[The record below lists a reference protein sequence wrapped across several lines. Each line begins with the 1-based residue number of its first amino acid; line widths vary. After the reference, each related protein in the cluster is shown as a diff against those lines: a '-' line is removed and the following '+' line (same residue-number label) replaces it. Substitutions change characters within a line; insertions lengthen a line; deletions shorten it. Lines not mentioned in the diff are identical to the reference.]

1 MIFGGIY
8 MSRKTARETAMSLIY
23 QMDIQKEPSDEIVD
37 GFLENSEVELNRED
51 EEYIRECVNGVQNDK
66 GIIDGMIEKYSKG
79 WNIGR
84 IAKVELA
91 IMRLALY
98 EMIEREDVPRVVA
111 INEAIELA
119 KKFGGENSSAFVNG
133 ILGNVIREIGKE

>member
-1 MIFGGIY
+1 
-8 MSRKTARETAMSLIY
+8 MSRKTARETAMSLVY
-23 QMDIQKEPSDEIVD
+23 QMDIQQEPSDEIID
-37 GFLENSEVELNRED
+37 SFLENNETELNAED
-51 EEYIRECVNGVQNDK
+51 EKYIRECVNGVQNDK

-79 WNIGR
+79 WNISR

-98 EMIEREDVPRVVA
+98 EMIERDDVPRVVA

-119 KKFGGENSSAFVNG
+119 KKFGGENSSGFVNG
-133 ILGNVIREIGKE
+133 ILGNVINEIGKE

>member
-1 MIFGGIY
+1 

-37 GFLENSEVELNRED
+37 GFLENSEVELNNED

>member
-1 MIFGGIY
+1 
-8 MSRKTARETAMSLIY
+8 MSRKTARETAMSLVY
-23 QMDIQKEPSDEIVD
+23 QMDIQQEPSDEIVD
-37 GFLENSEVELNRED
+37 SFLENSETELNAED
-51 EEYIRECVNGVQNDK
+51 EKYIRECVNGVQNDK

-119 KKFGGENSSAFVNG
+119 KKFGGENSSGFVNG
-133 ILGNVIREIGKE
+133 ILGNVINEIGKE